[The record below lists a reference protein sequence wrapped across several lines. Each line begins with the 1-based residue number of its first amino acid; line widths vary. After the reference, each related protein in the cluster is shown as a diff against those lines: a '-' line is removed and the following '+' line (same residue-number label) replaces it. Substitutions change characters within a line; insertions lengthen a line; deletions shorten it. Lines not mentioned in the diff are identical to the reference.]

1 MPAAGSEKRRCLK
14 YFTLMNGRA
23 KSVPTAR
30 AETHGDT
37 GAKKKQADRFVLASR
52 GP

>member
-1 MPAAGSEKRRCLK
+1 
-14 YFTLMNGRA
+14 MNGRA

-37 GAKKKQADRFVLASR
+37 GARKSQLTDLPSHLANHEIKVTMKISTIN
-52 GP
+52 